1 MWKGCRK
8 LDGDVSAAH
17 WKYCQFRVHL
27 FVSVQFYDPVLS
39 VRNSFFPLNCVLRV
53 CSWHASVH
61 FHFLWIELRA
71 TTVLRSLIII
81 AFLSHSLFYLYL
93 SGKKMSTSKPDV
105 EDVCWVAEMHI
116 SLYRRSLPIACECC
130 GTITVLII
138 LQIDTR
144 FCNLLSCAD
153 HVHILTQDIDRIST
167 WRIAQKN
174 ALCSYQTL
182 IPSASQAPQRVYSYH
197 SDTGYLQVW
206 CSAHSAFFSC
216 IISTFVIE
224 DTFGS
229 WARITF
235 MWNFDGHFAMC
246 KLTVMT

>member
-1 MWKGCRK
+1 
-8 LDGDVSAAH
+8 
-17 WKYCQFRVHL
+17 
-27 FVSVQFYDPVLS
+27 
-39 VRNSFFPLNCVLRV
+39 
-53 CSWHASVH
+53 
-61 FHFLWIELRA
+61 
-71 TTVLRSLIII
+71 
-81 AFLSHSLFYLYL
+81 
-93 SGKKMSTSKPDV
+93 MSTSKPDV

-138 LQIDTR
+138 LQIDTG

-197 SDTGYLQVW
+197 SDTGYLQV
-206 CSAHSAFFSC
+206 
-216 IISTFVIE
+216 
-224 DTFGS
+224 
-229 WARITF
+229 
-235 MWNFDGHFAMC
+235 
-246 KLTVMT
+246 